1 MSFDPSEPRDPHT
14 GQWIKIAKALKS
26 FQFQTAGNQ
35 DTVQKALGELPKGGH
50 GNLIKLN
57 KVEIRRHQKGGVNLK
72 INGESRYYENHQH
85 AALAVIQRKHNEHGI
100 AKPGKAGAA
109 APAPATSLP
118 TSKAPAS
125 KIKFDYGSE
134 KPSQVAVSDLNPGDV
149 IVWGGKTHIVQS
161 HTPTAGKSHQLTL
174 KDMATGTVTSHIAEG
189 NVIRTVAAAKPT
201 PTSWTPDVHGSPS
214 WEYEKGLITAEEHKQ
229 MTGAYPPGVAAEM
242 AKEAASGKTP
252 GSVVTATQLKNGDT
266 IWHNGEKWTVQGEP
280 YHTTSGN
287 SYFKLKPVESNLP
300 SKSLSVDSNATY
312 KIASPE
318 TDTPEAKYA
327 AGNMTAGEYY
337 AQTGKYPSDALKA
350 KAQSVAGSPAAK
362 AVAKAK
368 PKSTGPYTEVT
379 ANAIMKGDVIKGIN
393 PDIPLKHYRVEKATK
408 GSSSTTLQLIDV
420 NGQTMTKVLAHG
432 DKVQKSNTPE
442 KFSVGSI
449 PGVGSSG
456 YTAAVQEYDAKAD
469 LPSGIKMGAQAWD
482 SVAQVE
488 PPDNASWS
496 AIHSYCGSG
505 YGTVNPSLR
514 KGLLD
519 SHTATTVSA
528 MDRAFISVAPLSS
541 QIVVH
546 RGFSNDQSIL
556 GSVGSHVG
564 GVFIDNGFISTST
577 NEGTSKSFGGS
588 DSGVLCD
595 IIVPVGVRV
604 VKPGEIS
611 GHGSEK
617 EIILNRGTK
626 FKIVSDKMVTMAQWG
641 KGVQKRRVVLEV
653 IP

>member
-1 MSFDPSEPRDPHT
+1 MSFDPSEPRDPHS
-14 GQWIKIAKALKS
+14 GKWIKIAKGLKS
-26 FQFQTAGNQ
+26 FGMTAGDQ
-35 DTVQKALGELPKGGH
+35 DTVQKALGDLPKGGH

-109 APAPATSLP
+109 APAPEGMTAGI
-118 TSKAPAS
+118 A
-125 KIKFDYGSE
+125 GSQLT
-134 KPSQVAVSDLNPGDV
+134 PSQKKMTKTDLTDP
-149 IVWGGKTHIVQS
+149 
-161 HTPTAGKSHQLTL
+161 A
-174 KDMATGTVTSHIAEG
+174 
-189 NVIRTVAAAKPT
+189 
-201 PTSWTPDVHGSPS
+201 VHGSVA
-214 WEYEKGLITAEEHKQ
+214 WEYEKGLITAEEYHTL
-229 MTGAYPPGVAAEM
+229 TGHTPEEHGMGVETSTPA
-242 AKEAASGKTP
+242 KTP

-287 SYFKLKPVESNLP
+287 SYFDLKPVESNLS
-300 SKSLSVDSNATY
+300 SKSLSVDSNTTY
-312 KIASPE
+312 TIVSPSTE
-318 TDTPEAKYA
+318 
-327 AGNMTAGEYY
+327 
-337 AQTGKYPSDALKA
+337 
-350 KAQSVAGSPAAK
+350 AQSVVGSPAAK

-368 PKSTGPYTEVT
+368 ATPKPTGPYTEVT

-393 PDIPLKHYRVEKATK
+393 PAVPLKHYRVEKATK

-449 PGVGSSG
+449 PGAGSSG
-456 YTAAVQEYDAKAD
+456 YAAAVQEYDAKAD

-482 SVAQVE
+482 SVAQVK
-488 PPDNASWS
+488 PPDAASRS
-496 AIHSYCGSG
+496 AISSYCGSG
-505 YGTVNPSLR
+505 YNTVNPSLR

-519 SHTATTVSA
+519 SNTATTVSA

-577 NEGTSKSFGGS
+577 NESTSKGFGG
-588 DSGVLCD
+588 SGVLCD
-595 IIVPVGVRV
+595 IIVPAGVRV
-604 VKPGEIS
+604 VKPGTIS
-611 GHGSEK
+611 GHSSEK

>member
-14 GQWIKIAKALKS
+14 GQWIKIAKALKG
-26 FQFQTAGNQ
+26 FGQTAGDQN
-35 DTVQKALGELPKGGH
+35 TVEKALGELPKGGH

-100 AKPGKAGAA
+100 AKPGKSAVA
-109 APAPATSLP
+109 APSAEVPGKTVKADFLQTGDVFKSDDGNTYHVLASVSGASSGITSMQVMNVHTGDKKTITMLSNKQVGAVDVAGVTEASLP

-125 KIKFDYGSE
+125 K
-134 KPSQVAVSDLNPGDV
+134 
-149 IVWGGKTHIVQS
+149 T
-161 HTPTAGKSHQLTL
+161 
-174 KDMATGTVTSHIAEG
+174 
-189 NVIRTVAAAKPT
+189 
-201 PTSWTPDVHGSPS
+201 WTPDIHGSPS
-214 WEYEKGLITAEEHKQ
+214 WDYEKGLITAEEHKQ

-287 SYFKLKPVESNLP
+287 SYFDLKPVESNLP
-300 SKSLSVDSNATY
+300 SKSLSVDSNTTY
-312 KIASPE
+312 TIASPE
-318 TDTPEAKYA
+318 TE
-327 AGNMTAGEYY
+327 
-337 AQTGKYPSDALKA
+337 
-350 KAQSVAGSPAAK
+350 AQSVAGSPAAK
-362 AVAKAK
+362 AVTKIKANATPK
-368 PKSTGPYTEVT
+368 PTGPYTEMT

-449 PGVGSSG
+449 PGAGSSG

-469 LPSGIKMGAQAWD
+469 LPSGAKMGAQAWD
-482 SVAQVE
+482 SVAQVK
-488 PPDNASWS
+488 PPDAASRS
-496 AIHSYCGSG
+496 AIYSYCGSG
-505 YGTVNPSLR
+505 YNTVNPSLR

-519 SHTATTVSA
+519 SNTATTVSA

-577 NEGTSKSFGGS
+577 NEGTSKSFGS
-588 DSGVLCD
+588 SGVLCD
-595 IIVPVGVRV
+595 IIVPAGVRV
-604 VKPGEIS
+604 VKPGTIS
-611 GHGSEK
+611 GHSTEK

-626 FKIVSDKMVTMAQWG
+626 FKIVSDKTVTMAQWG
-641 KGVQKRRVVLEV
+641 AGVQKRRVVLEV